1 MDINIPQYISDI
13 LKIIHEESKDKSS
26 WEQNSSYSSLI
37 PIHKEEEG
45 DN

>member
-1 MDINIPQYISDI
+1 MDINIPQYILDV

-26 WEQNSSYSSLI
+26 WKRNSSYSSLI
-37 PIHKEEEG
+37 SIHKEEG

>member
-1 MDINIPQYISDI
+1 MDINIPKYISEVVKNI
-13 LKIIHEESKDKSS
+13 KEESKDMSS
-26 WEQNSSYSSLI
+26 WEKNSSYSSLI

>member
-1 MDINIPQYISDI
+1 MDTNIPQYISDV

-37 PIHKEEEG
+37 PIHTEEEG